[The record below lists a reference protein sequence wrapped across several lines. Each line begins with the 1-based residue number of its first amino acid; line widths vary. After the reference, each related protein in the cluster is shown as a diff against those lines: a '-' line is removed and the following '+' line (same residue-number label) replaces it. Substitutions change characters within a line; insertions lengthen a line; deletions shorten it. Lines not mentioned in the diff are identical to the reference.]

1 MILARGRD
9 AQPIEGPPE
18 LGGVSGEGR
27 KEEGNPDRR
36 SFTSH
41 GPSRGGWACLKDLV
55 PDPFHLLLEI
65 CFPDLAHFSLP
76 GDWRSGPTL
85 VGTSVPYGCQLGCA
99 SGEPQEEIWTEEGE

>member
-1 MILARGRD
+1 M
-9 AQPIEGPPE
+9 
-18 LGGVSGEGR
+18 
-27 KEEGNPDRR
+27 
-36 SFTSH
+36 
-41 GPSRGGWACLKDLV
+41 

-99 SGEPQEEIWTEEGE
+99 SGEPQEEI